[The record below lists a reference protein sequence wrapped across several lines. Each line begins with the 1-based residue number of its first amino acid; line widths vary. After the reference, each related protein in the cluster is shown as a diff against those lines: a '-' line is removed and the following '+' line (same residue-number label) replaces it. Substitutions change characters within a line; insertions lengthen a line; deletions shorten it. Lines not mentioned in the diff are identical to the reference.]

1 MKQIIKKGRGSI
13 NQLNQYI
20 GPRKKNILVVCG
32 KSLVDNHNA
41 IKVIKK
47 LKKVIIY
54 FSLIILRK
62 IQN

>member
-20 GPRKKNILVVCG
+20 DSRKKNILVVCG

-47 LKKVIIY
+47 LKK
-54 FSLIILRK
+54 S
-62 IQN
+62 